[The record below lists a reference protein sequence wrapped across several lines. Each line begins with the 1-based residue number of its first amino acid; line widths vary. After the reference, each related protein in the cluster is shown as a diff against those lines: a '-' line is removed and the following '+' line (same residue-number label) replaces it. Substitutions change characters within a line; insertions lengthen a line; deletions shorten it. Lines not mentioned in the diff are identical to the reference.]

1 MADLLFVG
9 QFIASKAGKTG
20 LTVTVD
26 VDRYTLA
33 DGSRTALVTAGSATE
48 GRRGL
53 YHYRLASADLAT
65 YQYVATFITAD
76 ATVDQREIAALG
88 IVVPD
93 ALVGSRLAPAV
104 AGRTLDVDASGN
116 ASANV
121 TLWKGATAPDAPP
134 TAAAVAD
141 AVWATAL
148 PGAYGA
154 GTAGKL
160 LSDIEAVAPDNKPT
174 VAATGEA
181 SANVTHSAGVAV
193 SGRLAEVTDLPS
205 EPLDATATQAAAAAA
220 LTAYDP
226 PTKAELDAGFLA
238 LVGADGDTLE
248 TLSDQ
253 LDGVDAN
260 VDAIKLIAD
269 DLDLSAVTQVSSS
282 LAGHLTITR
291 GLTFAEAVTGLTIPV
306 DWETAYWTLKRNPV
320 QPDTAA
326 LVRLLVTNPA
336 GESDGLQRLKGA
348 EPASPITEADG
359 TLTVT
364 QATGRIDIWLS
375 DELTACLSAGT
386 SLGWDVKFIDSAGD
400 STGRRGTADVV
411 LTETHATA

>member
-1 MADLLFVG
+1 MTQRLPLLMELG
-9 QFIASKAGKTG
+9 ASKSG
-20 LTVTVD
+20 LQIGYAVMKLDYTVYSPFTVD
-26 VDRYTLA
+26 GVIETDTPGTYVVLDGYAAPDEGGYVIVSESDGGDPATL
-33 DGSRTALVTAGSATE
+33 TALAEAAIESSA
-48 GRRGL
+48 
-53 YHYRLASADLAT
+53 
-65 YQYVATFITAD
+65 V
-76 ATVDQREIAALG
+76 
-88 IVVPD
+88 
-93 ALVGSRLAPAV
+93 
-104 AGRTLDVDASGN
+104 
-116 ASANV
+116 
-121 TLWKGATAPDAPP
+121 
-134 TAAAVAD
+134 
-141 AVWATAL
+141 
-148 PGAYGA
+148 
-154 GTAGKL
+154 
-160 LSDIEAVAPDNKPT
+160 
-174 VAATGEA
+174 
-181 SANVTHSAGVAV
+181 NVTHSAGVAV